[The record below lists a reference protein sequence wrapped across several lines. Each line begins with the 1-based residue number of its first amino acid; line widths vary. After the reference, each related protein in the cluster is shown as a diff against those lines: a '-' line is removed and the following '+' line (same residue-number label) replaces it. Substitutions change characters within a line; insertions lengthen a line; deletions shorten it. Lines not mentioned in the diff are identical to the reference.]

1 MAGGSQYRGLQ
12 SFESQPSPAPSR
24 RSHRAATM
32 QSYPSAGDLSTYG
45 ETNTNSQSTPLLL
58 AGSHLTLLVSS
69 LIMIGTGAGLM
80 GFYRLH
86 MLEIIS
92 VEFLVVPLLMLIGG
106 VFAFITAIV
115 GFYSVMQ
122 RDSCLLITHASFSTL
137 EFLIL
142 VAGIISSVR
151 LIFYIQT
158 GLFNADVVPELRL
171 YETNSWVR
179 YKWDTMQSE
188 FLENGLFLNFSRQK
202 TILGEF
208 TCCGGYSFTMGFTD
222 WKHTIL
228 GSQYNSVPDSCCL
241 KESIKCGANIFAMT
255 DPKKVFSQ
263 IHTHGCIAVM
273 QRRLDEHVVVNRP
286 KPLFFAQILIF
297 II

>member
-1 MAGGSQYRGLQ
+1 
-12 SFESQPSPAPSR
+12 
-24 RSHRAATM
+24 M

-58 AGSHLTLLVSS
+58 VGSHLTLLISS
-69 LIMIGTGAGLM
+69 LLMIGTGAGLM

-115 GFYSVMQ
+115 GFYSVLQ

-151 LIFYIQT
+151 LIFFIQT

-179 YKWDTMQSE
+179 YKWDTMQRK
-188 FLENGLFLNFSRQK
+188 F
-202 TILGEF
+202 
-208 TCCGGYSFTMGFTD
+208 
-222 WKHTIL
+222 H
-228 GSQYNSVPDSCCL
+228 
-241 KESIKCGANIFAMT
+241 
-255 DPKKVFSQ
+255 
-263 IHTHGCIAVM
+263 
-273 QRRLDEHVVVNRP
+273 
-286 KPLFFAQILIF
+286 
-297 II
+297 

>member
-1 MAGGSQYRGLQ
+1 MNLARFARNVLNETFSVIFKHLASLLAIKKDYLDFLALAVDSGGKPQNNHSRPYQMAGSTQYRGLQ

-24 RSHRAATM
+24 RSQRQVSPAPSRKSHRQATM

-58 AGSHLTLLVSS
+58 VGSHLTLLISS
-69 LIMIGTGAGLM
+69 LLMIGTGAGLM

-115 GFYSVMQ
+115 GFYSVLQ

-151 LIFYIQT
+151 LIFFIQT

-179 YKWDTMQSE
+179 YKWDTMQRK
-188 FLENGLFLNFSRQK
+188 F
-202 TILGEF
+202 
-208 TCCGGYSFTMGFTD
+208 
-222 WKHTIL
+222 H
-228 GSQYNSVPDSCCL
+228 
-241 KESIKCGANIFAMT
+241 
-255 DPKKVFSQ
+255 
-263 IHTHGCIAVM
+263 
-273 QRRLDEHVVVNRP
+273 
-286 KPLFFAQILIF
+286 
-297 II
+297 